1 VKIIGISKVTTFKSL
16 KPNLM
21 KTRRKLKLYRDSILI
36 TSTLFIITFI
46 LGITHKILSELNVG
60 YFVLSLAVGIW
71 LLYEQDKIN
80 RKL

>member
-1 VKIIGISKVTTFKSL
+1 
-16 KPNLM
+16 M

>member
-1 VKIIGISKVTTFKSL
+1 
-16 KPNLM
+16 M

-36 TSTLFIITFI
+36 TSTLFIIAFI
-46 LGITHKILSELNVG
+46 LGITHPILSKLNMG